1 MPIFEYHCEG
11 CGCDF
16 EQLVLSSAERVTC
29 PKCQGDNVQKLMSC
43 CGHKS
48 SGGKF
53 VSSAGGGGCA
63 SCAGGSCST
72 CK

>member
-1 MPIFEYHCEG
+1 MPIFEFHCQG

-16 EQLVLSSAERVTC
+16 EQLVFSSTEAVSC
-29 PKCQGDNVQKLMSC
+29 PKCKGDKVERLMSC
-43 CGHKS
+43 CAHKS

-53 VSSAGGGGCA
+53 VSSGGGGGCA

>member
-1 MPIFEYHCEG
+1 MPIFEYHCQG
-11 CGCDF
+11 CGYDF
-16 EQLVLSSAERVTC
+16 EQLVFSSSEKVSC
-29 PKCQGDNVQKLMSC
+29 PKCQGAKVKKLMSSC
-43 CGHKS
+43 AHRS

-53 VSSAGGGGCA
+53 VPSAGGGGCA

>member
-1 MPIFEYHCEG
+1 MPIFEFHCAG

-16 EQLVLSSAERVTC
+16 EQLVFSSSERVDC
-29 PKCQGDNVQKLMSC
+29 PKCGKGKVEKLMSC
-43 CGHKS
+43 CAHKAA
-48 SGGKF
+48 GGKF
-53 VSSAGGGGCA
+53 VSSGGGGGCS

>member
-1 MPIFEYHCEG
+1 MPIFEFHCQG

-16 EQLVLSSAERVTC
+16 EQLVFSSTEAVNC
-29 PKCQGDNVQKLMSC
+29 PKCKGDKVERLMSC
-43 CGHKS
+43 CAHKS

-53 VSSAGGGGCA
+53 VSSSGGGGCA
-63 SCAGGSCST
+63 SCASSSCST